1 MGRVGNVSSD
11 LPGEAGRRGVR
22 AARVRQEVAGD
33 ASRRP
38 GARGRASARAA
49 AGAEVTAAPRFAS
62 VWDAIADTP
71 SQAANLRLRAELAHQ
86 VLVLVA
92 ARGWTQAE
100 AARRAGVTAPRMS
113 DLARGLLDKFSLDA
127 LVSMLEGMG
136 ASVQIKVKS
145 PRREASRAAA

>member
-1 MGRVGNVSSD
+1 M
-11 LPGEAGRRGVR
+11 
-22 AARVRQEVAGD
+22 
-33 ASRRP
+33 
-38 GARGRASARAA
+38 
-49 AGAEVTAAPRFAS
+49 TAAPRFAS

-86 VLVLVA
+86 VLALVA

-145 PRREASRAAA
+145 RSAVRAALVRIVLGHTGGAVRRGEARPGRRRTGGDHAAGNA